1 MKRLFQRIL
10 DFIDECIQALYI
22 HFSRTRHRQSIPK
35 RREPNLT
42 NDAIP
47 EQTPPTK
54 AVSKSPPVPPNEEE
68 RLKELNQYKVIDTP
82 PEEAFDDLTALA
94 AHICGTPIALIS
106 LVDAHRQWFKSKI
119 GVEATET
126 PRELAFCA
134 HAISKPD
141 EMLIVPDA
149 LEDERFA
156 NNPLVTHGP
165 DIRFYAGTPLVTA
178 NGFGIGTLCV
188 LDRVPRNLTPAQL
201 DALQRLGRQAIAQLD
216 LRINVTKLERTIAK
230 SQRVEEA
237 LRQTNKRLLQTLKTL
252 RQTQAQL
259 IQSEKMSSL
268 GQLVAGVAHEINNP
282 VTFIHGNLPYVN
294 DYVSELLDLLSL
306 YQQRYPDPDLDI
318 QEKAEAID
326 LDFITQDLPKTL
338 SSMKVG
344 TDRIHQIVKSL
355 RSFSRLDEAKK
366 KRVDIHEGINSTLL
380 ILQHRLKATGVNPGI
395 VVIKEYGILPPV
407 ECYPGPLNQVFMN
420 ILSNAIDAL
429 VEMETEEWGLL
440 TGKQKDAISS
450 SQFPITN
457 PQSKTPT
464 IRIRTEVVEN
474 SVLITIADNGSG
486 ISEAIREQIFDPFF
500 TTKPVG
506 KGTGI
511 GLSISYQIVVEKHKG
526 VLKCLSELGKGTEFL
541 IEIPIQGSKESD
553 SDRS

>member
-1 MKRLFQRIL
+1 MR
-10 DFIDECIQALYI
+10 
-22 HFSRTRHRQSIPK
+22 
-35 RREPNLT
+35 
-42 NDAIP
+42 

-82 PEEAFDDLTALA
+82 PEQAFDDLTALA

-126 PRELAFCA
+126 PREIAFCA

-141 EMLIVPDA
+141 EMLVVPDA

-216 LRINVTKLERTIAK
+216 LRINVTKLERNITK

-294 DYVSELLDLLSL
+294 DYVSDLLDLLSL

-395 VVIKEYGILPPV
+395 VVIKEYGIVPPV

-440 TGKQKDAISS
+440 TGKQKDTISS

-474 SVLITIADNGSG
+474 SVLISIADNGSG

-526 VLKCLSELGKGTEFL
+526 ALKCLSEPGKGTEFL
-541 IEIPIQGSKESD
+541 IEIPIQGSKEAE

>member
-1 MKRLFQRIL
+1 MKRLFKTIL
-10 DFIDECIQALYI
+10 NFIDECIQALYI
-22 HFSRTRHRQSIPK
+22 HFSRTRHRQSVRK
-35 RREPNLT
+35 RREQNLT
-42 NDAIP
+42 NDATR
-47 EQTPPTK
+47 EQSPPTK
-54 AVSKSPPVPPNEEE
+54 AASKNPPLPLNEEE
-68 RLKELNQYKVIDTP
+68 RLKELNQYKVLDTT

-106 LVDAHRQWFKSKI
+106 LVDGHRQWFKSKV

-134 HAISKPD
+134 HAICKPD

-156 NNPLVTHGP
+156 NNPLVTADP

-188 LDRVPRNLTPAQL
+188 IDRVPRNLTPEQL
-201 DALQRLGRQAIAQLD
+201 DALQRLGRQVIAQLD

-237 LRQTNKRLLQTLKTL
+237 LRQTNKRLLQTLRTL
-252 RQTQAQL
+252 QQTQAQL

-294 DYVSELLDLLSL
+294 DYVSDLLDLLSL

-326 LDFITQDLPKTL
+326 LEFITQDLPKTL

-380 ILQHRLKATGVNPGI
+380 ILQHRLKATGDNPGI
-395 VVIKEYGILPPV
+395 EVIKEYGILPPI

-429 VEMETEEWGLL
+429 EMETEDWGLL
-440 TGKQKDAISS
+440 TGKQKNEISS

-464 IRIRTEVVEN
+464 IRIRTEELEN
-474 SVLITIADNGSG
+474 SVLISIADNGSG
-486 ISEAIREQIFDPFF
+486 IPEAIREQIFDPFF

-511 GLSISYQIVVEKHKG
+511 GLSISYQIVVEKHNG
-526 VLKCLSELGKGTEFL
+526 LLECLSEPGKGTEFL
-541 IEIPIQGSKESD
+541 IEIPIQGNKEAD

>member
-47 EQTPPTK
+47 EPTPPIK
-54 AVSKSPPVPPNEEE
+54 AVSKSPPVPLNEEE
-68 RLKELNQYKVIDTP
+68 RLKELNQYKIIDTP

-94 AHICGTPIALIS
+94 AQICGTPIALIS

-126 PRELAFCA
+126 PREIAFCA

-141 EMLIVPDA
+141 EMLVVPDA

-216 LRINVTKLERTIAK
+216 LRINVTKLERTITK

-306 YQQRYPDPDLDI
+306 YQQRYPNPDLDI

-395 VVIKEYGILPPV
+395 VVIKEYGIFPPV

-464 IRIRTEVVEN
+464 IRIRTEAVEN
-474 SVLITIADNGSG
+474 SVLISIADNGSG

-541 IEIPIQGSKESD
+541 IEIPIQGSKEAE

>member
-1 MKRLFQRIL
+1 M

-47 EQTPPTK
+47 EPTPPIK
-54 AVSKSPPVPPNEEE
+54 AVSKSPPVPLNEEE
-68 RLKELNQYKVIDTP
+68 RLKELNQYKIIDTP

-94 AHICGTPIALIS
+94 AQICGTPIALIS

-126 PRELAFCA
+126 PREIAFCA

-141 EMLIVPDA
+141 EMLVVPDA

-216 LRINVTKLERTIAK
+216 LRINVTKLERTITK

-294 DYVSELLDLLSL
+294 DYVSDLLDLLSL

-429 VEMETEEWGLL
+429 VEMETEEWELL

-450 SQFPITN
+450 SQFPIPN

-464 IRIRTEVVEN
+464 IRIRTEAVEN
-474 SVLITIADNGSG
+474 SVLISIADNGSG

-541 IEIPIQGSKESD
+541 IEIPIQGSKEAD

>member
-1 MKRLFQRIL
+1 VKRLFQRIL
-10 DFIDECIQALYI
+10 NFIDECIQALYI

-42 NDAIP
+42 KDAIR

-54 AVSKSPPVPPNEEE
+54 AVSKSPPVPLNEEE

-126 PRELAFCA
+126 PREIAFCA

-141 EMLIVPDA
+141 EILVVPDA

-294 DYVSELLDLLSL
+294 DYVRDLLDLLSL

-429 VEMETEEWGLL
+429 EMETEDWGLL
-440 TGKQKDAISS
+440 AGKQKEAISS

-464 IRIRTEVVEN
+464 IRIRTEVVED
-474 SVLITIADNGSG
+474 SVLISIADNGSG

-526 VLKCLSELGKGTEFL
+526 VLKCLSEPGKGTEFL
-541 IEIPIQGSKESD
+541 IEIPIQGSKEAD